1 MIAEILSTGDEV
13 RTGAVAD
20 TNAAFIAQRLEDE
33 GIEVA
38 RHQCVGDDVATIAE
52 VMREISRRAV
62 VAVVTGGLGPTAD
75 DVTAAGAARALGVEL
90 APHPGAMAVVERF
103 FARRGWPVTDTN
115 RKQGLLPEGADCL
128 DNPLGSAPGFAF
140 TLGNCRFYCLPGVP
154 VEMRAMLADTV
165 LPDIRGRMGQGLGIR
180 RVRAITTFGIPES
193 TVADRLAGFEAALAG
208 IRLGLRAHFP
218 EIHVRL
224 YISGNDEADLAC
236 REQQAVDWVR
246 RRITPFVV
254 SDEGLSLAEV
264 VGRLLKARAASLAVA
279 ESCTGGLISSWITD
293 VAGSSD
299 YFGLGA
305 VTYANAAKQ
314 DVLGVS
320 PQTLARHGAVS
331 RQTVMEMAAGVRRRA
346 GATYGLA
353 TSGIAG
359 PGGGSAQKP
368 VGSLC
373 IGVATAEGVR
383 AAAYR
388 FGANRRRANKVAF
401 AAAALNLLRI
411 VIDQGL
417 AADLEERG
425 KPIYADC
432 LELDG
437 GGDRAPGSEAEK

>member
-20 TNAAFIAQRLEDE
+20 TNAAFIARCLEDE
-33 GIEVA
+33 GFEVT
-38 RHQCVGDDVATIAE
+38 RHQCVGDDIAVIAE
-52 VMREISRRAV
+52 VMREISRRTA

-90 APHPGAMAVVERF
+90 TLHSDAMAVVERF
-103 FARRGWPVTDTN
+103 FARRGRPVTATN
-115 RKQGLLPEGADCL
+115 RKQGMLPEGAGCL

-154 VEMRAMLADTV
+154 VEMRAMIDEAV
-165 LPDIRGRMGQGLGIR
+165 LPDLRQRTGGNIGIR

-193 TVADRLAGFEAALAG
+193 TVADRLTGFEAAFAG

-224 YISGNDEADLAC
+224 YFSETDAQALDR
-236 REQQAVDWVR
+236 REQMAVDWVR
-246 RRITPFVV
+246 RRIEPFVV
-254 SDEGLSLAEV
+254 SDEGLSLAEM
-264 VGRLLKARAASLAVA
+264 VGRRLKAQAASLAVA

-299 YFGLGA
+299 YFRLGA
-305 VTYANAAKQ
+305 VTYANAAKEAI
-314 DVLGVS
+314 LGVS
-320 PQTLARHGAVS
+320 AETLDRLGAVS
-331 RQTVMEMAAGVRRRA
+331 RQTVMEMAAGARRR
-346 GATYGLA
+346 GDATYGLA
-353 TSGIAG
+353 TSGVAG
-359 PGGGSAQKP
+359 PGGGSGQKP

-373 IGVATAEGVR
+373 IGIATAEGVG

-417 AADLEERG
+417 TADLEQRA
-425 KPIYADC
+425 KPIYAEL
-432 LELDG
+432 LELDDG
-437 GGDRAPGSEAEK
+437 YHASGDEAPE

>member
-20 TNAAFIAQRLEDE
+20 TNAAFIAQSLEGE
-33 GIEVA
+33 GLEVA
-38 RHQCVGDDVATIAE
+38 RHQCVGDDIAVIAA
-52 VMREISRRAV
+52 VMRDISRRAT

-90 APHPGAMAVVERF
+90 APEGAAMAVVERF
-103 FARRGWPVTDTN
+103 FARRGRPVTATN
-115 RKQGLLPEGADCL
+115 RKQGMLPVGAVCL

-140 TLGNCRFYCLPGVP
+140 TLGGCRFYCLPGVP
-154 VEMRAMLADTV
+154 VEMRAMLAETV
-165 LPDIRGRMGQGLGIR
+165 VPDIRGRAGGSLAVR

-193 TVADRLAGFEAALAG
+193 AVADRLSGFEAAFTG

-224 YISGNDEADLAC
+224 YFSEAEPEDLAR
-236 REQQAVDWVR
+236 REQPAVDWVC
-246 RRITPFVV
+246 RRIAPFVV
-254 SDEGLSLAEV
+254 SDAGLSLAEV
-264 VGRLLKARAASLAVA
+264 VGRRLMDRGASLAVA

-299 YFGLGA
+299 YFRLGA
-305 VTYANAAKQ
+305 VTYANSAKQ
-314 DVLGVS
+314 AILGVS
-320 PQTLARHGAVS
+320 SKTLDRYGAVS
-331 RQTVMEMAAGVRRRA
+331 RRTVMEMAAGARRCA
-346 GATYGLA
+346 AATYGLA

-373 IGVATAEGVR
+373 IGIATAEGVA

-388 FGANRRRANKVAF
+388 FGTNRRRANKVAF

-411 VIDQGL
+411 VFDEGL
-417 AADLEERG
+417 PVDLAQRA
-425 KPIYADC
+425 KPIYADR

-437 GGDRAPGSEAEK
+437 ADRPADGEAGE

>member
-20 TNAAFIAQRLEDE
+20 TNAAFIAQSLEGE
-33 GIEVA
+33 GLEVA
-38 RHQCVGDDVATIAE
+38 RHQCVGDDVATIAA
-52 VMREISRRAV
+52 VMQDIARRAA

-75 DVTAAGAARALGVEL
+75 DVTAEGAARALGVDL
-90 APHPGAMAVVERF
+90 APDAAAMAVVERF
-103 FARRGWPVTDTN
+103 FAHRGRAVSASN
-115 RKQGLLPEGADCL
+115 RKQGLLPRGAACL

-140 TLGNCRFYCLPGVP
+140 TLDRCRFYCLPGVP
-154 VEMRAMLADTV
+154 VEMRAMLAATV
-165 LPDIRGRMGQGLGIR
+165 LPDIRGRLGHGLGAR
-180 RVRAITTFGIPES
+180 RVRVITTFGMAES
-193 TVADRLAGFEAALAG
+193 TVSDRLAGFEAAFQG

-224 YISGNDEADLAC
+224 YLSGGEEQDLAR
-236 REQQAVDWVR
+236 REEEAVDWVI
-246 RRITPFVV
+246 RRIAPFVV
-254 SDEGLSLAEV
+254 SDAGLSLAEV
-264 VGRLLKARAASLAVA
+264 VGRRLAARGESLAVA

-299 YFGLGA
+299 YFRLGA

-314 DVLGVS
+314 DLLGVS
-320 PQTLARHGAVS
+320 PETLARRGAVS

-373 IGVATAEGVR
+373 IGLAAAEGVR
-383 AAAYR
+383 AAAYL

-411 VIDQGL
+411 AIDEGL

-425 KPIYADC
+425 RPIYAHR
-432 LELDG
+432 LELESR
-437 GGDRAPGSEAEK
+437 DRPSPGEAED

>member
-20 TNAAFIAQRLEDE
+20 TNAAFIAQSLEGE
-33 GIEVA
+33 GLEVA
-38 RHQCVGDDVATIAE
+38 RHQCVGDDVDTIAA
-52 VMREISRRAV
+52 VMREISRRAA
-62 VAVVTGGLGPTAD
+62 VALVTGGLGPTAD
-75 DVTAAGAARALGVEL
+75 DVTAAGAARALEGDL
-90 APHPGAMAVVERF
+90 APDAAAMAVVERF
-103 FARRGWPVTDTN
+103 FARRGRPVTATN
-115 RKQGLLPEGADCL
+115 RKQGLLPVGAACL

-140 TLGNCRFYCLPGVP
+140 TLGRCRFYCLPGVP
-154 VEMRAMLADTV
+154 VEMRAMLAETV
-165 LPDIRGRMGQGLGIR
+165 LPDIRGRMGRGLGAR
-180 RVRAITTFGIPES
+180 RVRVITTFGIPES
-193 TVADRLAGFEAALAG
+193 TVADRLAGFEAAFEG

-224 YISGNDEADLAC
+224 YFSEADPENLAR
-236 REQQAVDWVR
+236 REQSAVDWVR
-246 RRITPFVV
+246 QRISSFVV

-264 VGRLLKARAASLAVA
+264 VGRRLTARGASLVVA

-293 VAGSSD
+293 VAGSSA
-299 YFGLGA
+299 YFRLGT
-305 VTYANAAKQ
+305 VTYADEAKQ

-320 PQTLARHGAVS
+320 PETLARHGAVS
-331 RQTVMEMAAGVRRRA
+331 RQTVMEMAAGARRRA
-346 GATYGLA
+346 GAAYGLA

-411 VIDQGL
+411 VIEQGL

-425 KPIYADC
+425 KPIYAHR
-432 LELDG
+432 LELDSG
-437 GGDRAPGSEAEK
+437 AGPTGSEAEK